1 MKASK
6 KFLKARTSL
15 VLDHPFFGSIAL
27 RLRVLED
34 PTCQSMWVDGK
45 TMGYNPKFVDTLTL
59 DETIFIVCHEVMHL
73 VLMHDIRRGDRDH
86 TKWNMAGDYSINWIV
101 REAGFKFPKGAA
113 AGLINEEHKDAS
125 ADFYYNLL
133 PDPIKMSMPMPGE
146 GNGEGKGKSGE
157 ENNSSGSDKNKG
169 VNFDGN
175 IGEVRD
181 QPNPA
186 GEKASNADKNQQ
198 IQERRIDIAQAVQ
211 HARKAGNLPGNL
223 SRLVEDIIEPKLD
236 WKTILHRFVQKAAK
250 SDYAWS
256 PPNRRYIHM
265 GLYLPSMHSQ
275 EIDGIVLAIDTSG
288 SIRPKDLAQ
297 FASEL
302 TAILE
307 SFETT
312 LDVLHCDTDVRKH
325 ERFGR
330 DDLPLKLELYGG
342 GGTRFSPVF
351 DWIKDQNKAPAC
363 LIYLTDLES
372 NDFPDYPPDYPTLWI
387 KTRSYGETPPF
398 GEIVEL

>member
-1 MKASK
+1 
-6 KFLKARTSL
+6 
-15 VLDHPFFGSIAL
+15 
-27 RLRVLED
+27 
-34 PTCQSMWVDGK
+34 
-45 TMGYNPKFVDTLTL
+45 
-59 DETIFIVCHEVMHL
+59 
-73 VLMHDIRRGDRDH
+73 
-86 TKWNMAGDYSINWIV
+86 
-101 REAGFKFPKGAA
+101 
-113 AGLINEEHKDAS
+113 
-125 ADFYYNLL
+125 
-133 PDPIKMSMPMPGE
+133 MSMPMPGQ
-146 GNGEGKGKSGE
+146 GQNGKGKSNE
-157 ENNSSGSDKNKG
+157 SNSNGSKG
-169 VNFDGN
+169 VTFDGN

-181 QPNPA
+181 QPNAA
-186 GEKASNADKNQQ
+186 GDKASNADKNQQ

-223 SRLVEDIIEPKLD
+223 SRLVEDIIESKLD

-288 SIRPKDLAQ
+288 SIGNNELIQ

-312 LDVLHCDTDVRKH
+312 LDVLYCDTDVRKH
-325 ERFGR
+325 ERFNR
-330 DDLPLKLELYGG
+330 DDLPLKLGMFGG
-342 GGTRFSPVF
+342 GCTRFSPVF

-363 LIYLTDLES
+363 LIYLTDLEC

-387 KTRSYGETPPF
+387 KTRKYGETPPF